1 MEIDLLKWQDFDCYY
16 GQAMWTQSGKRAK
29 EPFKKFQNHPIQKLN
44 CDLNAPAID
53 CGCHP
58 TAVAGQFISGGAG
71 KAECLAR
78 GKKGSKGSTWKLSC
92 DGQPTKDRFQ
102 YRLIIEHQYS

>member
-1 MEIDLLKWQDFDCYY
+1 MLTTLDFGDIYDPYDGFVLK
-16 GQAMWTQSGKRAK
+16 KRYFSIK
-29 EPFKKFQNHPIQKLN
+29 NVFQKLN

-58 TAVAGQFISGGAG
+58 TAIASQFITGGSG

-78 GKKGSKGSTWKLSC
+78 GKKGSKGSTWKLTC
-92 DGQPTKDRFQ
+92 DGQPTKAGFQ
-102 YRLIIEHQYS
+102 IYSLIAKSLALIESSILIG

>member
-1 MEIDLLKWQDFDCYY
+1 M
-16 GQAMWTQSGKRAK
+16 TV
-29 EPFKKFQNHPIQKLN
+29 PFIKPHFFYQYIFQKLN

-58 TAVAGQFISGGAG
+58 TAVASQFISGGSG

-78 GKKGSKGSTWKLSC
+78 GKKGSKGSTWKLTC
-92 DGQPTKDRFQ
+92 DGQPTKEGFQIRF
-102 YRLIIEHQYS
+102 LIGSYQIIHSDWPI

>member
-1 MEIDLLKWQDFDCYY
+1 MSH
-16 GQAMWTQSGKRAK
+16 TTV
-29 EPFKKFQNHPIQKLN
+29 PFRKSHISLQILFQKLN

-58 TAVAGQFISGGAG
+58 TAVASQFISGGSG

-78 GKKGSKGSTWKLSC
+78 GKKGSKGSTWKLTC
-92 DGQPTKDRFQ
+92 DGQPTKEGFQIRF
-102 YRLIIEHQYS
+102 LIGSYQIIHSDWPI